1 MLDDLYMYT
10 IKVTMHA
17 KTDKQHQEVWRVL
30 HVPETSNL
38 GKLMEA
44 VDISFGWSAVCL
56 SWFIAP
62 GDKPMPDYENDQD
75 FDVLYK
81 MPIVDNLDKFPLEYE
96 YCIYDELREGWMHTI
111 EITDTTAE
119 DGDNVGEHIV
129 CVGGR
134 GVVPPF
140 MQENNYK
147 YCPPSDEEERDE
159 ADETYI
165 ANVVDLVAINEKLKA
180 PHKPYRMKNHK

>member
-1 MLDDLYMYT
+1 MFGDLYMYT
-10 IKVTMHA
+10 IKVTMQA
-17 KTDKQHQEVWRVL
+17 KTDKQHQDVWRVL
-30 HVPETSNL
+30 RVPETSNL

-75 FDVLYK
+75 FDVLYEL
-81 MPIVDNLDKFPLEYE
+81 PIATNLDKFPLEYE

-111 EITDTTAE
+111 EIIDTRV
-119 DGDNVGEHIV
+119 DRDDVGEHIV
-129 CVGGR
+129 CVDGR

-147 YCPPSDEEERDE
+147 YYPPSDEEERDKDDE
-159 ADETYI
+159 AYI
-165 ANVVDLVAINEKLKA
+165 ANVVNLVVINEKLNA
-180 PHKPYRMKNHK
+180 PHKPYRMKNYK

>member
-1 MLDDLYMYT
+1 MLGDLYMYT
-10 IKVTMHA
+10 IKVTMQA
-17 KTDKQHQEVWRVL
+17 KTEKQHQEVWRLL

-81 MPIVDNLDKFPLEYE
+81 LPIAENIDKFPLEYE

-111 EITDTTAE
+111 EIVE
-119 DGDNVGEHIV
+119 RGDLLGEHIV
-129 CVGGR
+129 CVDGC

-140 MQENNYK
+140 SKENKYK
-147 YCPPSDEEERDE
+147 YCPPNDEEDMDDE
-159 ADETYI
+159 DKAYI
-165 ANVVDLVAINEKLKA
+165 ANVVDLVAINEKLRA